1 MTDQTPQQD
10 PDSDPTSYRAY
21 GVQNFREIP
30 QIARLT
36 EQQCFDIDVVGRV
49 LPFKVNNFVIDQLID
64 WDAVPDDPMF
74 VLTFPQRQMLRPEHY
89 DEMAQLLRTAADN
102 ETIKQTANRMRL
114 ELNPHPAGQMEHNV
128 PFLQDEPLG
137 GMQHKYQQTVLF
149 FPSQGQTC
157 HAYCSFCFRWPQF
170 TGVSELKFASREVEG
185 LVEYLRAH
193 PEINDVLFTGGDP
206 LIMLARHLAEYIEP
220 LLQADLPHL
229 RRIRIGTKALSY
241 WPYRFLTDKDSEE
254 LLALFRQ
261 VGESG
266 KHLALMAH
274 FNHWQEL
281 QPQPVRDAVARIR
294 EMGTVIRTQ
303 SPLLRH
309 INDDP
314 QVWARMWN
322 EQVDLGMVPYYM
334 FVARDTGAQHY
345 FAVPLVRAWEI
356 FRDAY
361 QSVSGLCRTIRG
373 PSMSTNPGKVQV
385 LGVTEVRGE
394 QVMVLRFIQGRN
406 PDWVQRPF
414 FARYDESAT
423 WLNEL
428 KPAFEETSFFFEADL
443 EEHYR
448 ENIQSPTIQNFE

>member
-1 MTDQTPQQD
+1 MMDQTAQQD

-89 DEMAQLLRTAADN
+89 DEMAQLLRTTADN

-185 LVEYLRAH
+185 LVEYLRVH

-206 LIMLARHLAEYIEP
+206 LIMSARHLAEYIEP

-241 WPYRFLTDKDSEE
+241 WPYRFLTDKDADE
-254 LLALFRQ
+254 LLVLFRK

-281 QPQPVRDAVARIR
+281 QPQPMRDAVARIR
-294 EMGTVIRTQ
+294 ETGTVIRTQ